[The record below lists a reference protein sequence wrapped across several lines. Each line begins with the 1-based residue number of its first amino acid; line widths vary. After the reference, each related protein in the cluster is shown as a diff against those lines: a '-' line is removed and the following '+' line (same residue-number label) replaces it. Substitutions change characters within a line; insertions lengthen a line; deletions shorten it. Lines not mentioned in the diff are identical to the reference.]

1 VSIGGTLAE
10 ARREAGLTVTQVSQR
25 TRIREA
31 IVSSIERGDF
41 AACGGDFYARGH
53 IRLLADAVG
62 TDPVPLVQEYDQE
75 HGEPAPLRAS
85 QAFEPSAPIRIRGP
99 RRLRLG
105 WVVAV
110 AVLAAGGFASYH
122 FLTVPA
128 ARPAATAS
136 RVRPVPSPAPHARVS
151 PTARKTTTARTAT
164 RRQAVIRLTASQ
176 ACWVR
181 LSRTDGGFLYQGTI
195 AAGASMTWHE
205 KHPVSL
211 VVGNP
216 AGIVLTVNG
225 KAERMNPARVVT
237 LTIDPGSKTPVTV
250 G

>member
-1 VSIGGTLAE
+1 MSIGGTLAE

-41 AACGGDFYARGH
+41 STCGGDFYARGH
-53 IRLLADAVG
+53 IRLLAGAVG
-62 TDPVPLVQEYDQE
+62 TDPVPLVQEYDEE
-75 HGEPAPLRAS
+75 HGEPAPLRAA
-85 QAFEPSAPIRIRGP
+85 QAFEPSTPIRIRGP

-105 WVVAV
+105 RIVAV
-110 AVLAAGGFASYH
+110 AALAAAVFASYH
-122 FLTVPA
+122 FLTAPA
-128 ARPAATAS
+128 SSPAATAS
-136 RVRPVPSPAPHARVS
+136 RVRPLPSPAPHASAS
-151 PTARKTTTARTAT
+151 PAARKTTTRTAA

-181 LSRTDGGFLYQGTI
+181 LSRTGGGSLYQGTI

-211 VVGNP
+211 VIGNP

-225 KAERMNPARVVT
+225 KAERMNTAQVVT
-237 LTIDPGSKTPVTV
+237 LTIDPRSKTPVTV